1 MSTPQSQQE
10 PRDSAILAQTSAVD
24 MPKNVAEVFA
34 IAKVMAA
41 SGFYPDMTTAAKAA
55 TVMMLGIQFG
65 IPPVQSLTAI
75 HIVKGKPMLHYSAI
89 LSKVRQ
95 HPHYDYEIV
104 ESTATKAVVEFYR
117 IKEGKMS
124 PCGKSEFT
132 AADAKR
138 QGTQNMEK
146 FPDTMLL
153 ARAVSNGVKRFCP
166 DVLNGMPVYTPG
178 EIEPEETYTDSP
190 SKAKALMA
198 ELSAGSEAPQAVE
211 PSEPEEYAPVHVVDP
226 ETGEVY
232 APDGPGLGL

>member
-1 MSTPQSQQE
+1 MSLAQSQQE

-117 IKEGKMS
+117 LKEGKMS

-198 ELSAGSEAPQAVE
+198 ELSAGSEAPQAAE
-211 PSEPEEYAPVHVVDP
+211 TSEPEEYAPVHVVDP
-226 ETGEVY
+226 EPGEVY

>member
-1 MSTPQSQQE
+1 MSIQQSQQE

-117 IKEGKMS
+117 IKEGKMQ

-132 AADAKR
+132 VADAKR
-138 QGTQNMEK
+138 QGTQNMDR

-153 ARAVSNGVKRFCP
+153 ARAVSNGVKRYCP

-190 SKAKALMA
+190 SKAKSLMA
-198 ELSAGSEAPQAVE
+198 ELSAGSAEADT
-211 PSEPEEYAPVHVVDP
+211 SEAEVSEPVHVVDP

-232 APDGPGLGL
+232 APEGPGLGL